1 MDSVQTQ
8 TLSIQG
14 DGGGEAYINF
24 CNGSL
29 CVSVVVEGKQAD
41 FHFDDITLN
50 VFAYA
55 YKLHCEECK
64 KKGRKTN
71 NERRIIME
79 VKNGIIIDGVLHEAV
94 QDNIHC
100 ASCSLYEKCAEVD
113 YTVCI
118 TDLFSCG
125 GFINRGKVTD
135 IKIDKEE

>member
-24 CNGSL
+24 CDGSL

-64 KKGRKTN
+64 KKEGK
-71 NERRIIME
+71 
-79 VKNGIIIDGVLHEAV
+79 
-94 QDNIHC
+94 Q
-100 ASCSLYEKCAEVD
+100 
-113 YTVCI
+113 I
-118 TDLFSCG
+118 TKG
-125 GFINRGKVTD
+125 
-135 IKIDKEE
+135 E

>member
-8 TLSIQG
+8 TFSIQG

-29 CVSVVVEGKQAD
+29 CVSVVVEDKQAD

-64 KKGRKTN
+64 KRK
-71 NERRIIME
+71 
-79 VKNGIIIDGVLHEAV
+79 KN
-94 QDNIHC
+94 
-100 ASCSLYEKCAEVD
+100 K
-113 YTVCI
+113 
-118 TDLFSCG
+118 
-125 GFINRGKVTD
+125 
-135 IKIDKEE
+135 